1 MTGNNVGNHATLK
14 WMRIGESN
22 ELDVEFAIPRDNHMI
37 IELVTEKQSIFP
49 QEI

>member
-22 ELDVEFAIPRDNHMI
+22 ELNVEFAIPRDNHMI
-37 IELVTEKQSIFP
+37 IELVTEIS
-49 QEI
+49 